1 MLGKTTMI
9 AGKGYGRVALT
20 DEEVE
25 KYMKELLEFN
35 IRELNRII
43 IETKNSN
50 IMAINQTEAIK
61 LLFEKQGMACYT
73 FLQSKLDEKIDKM
86 KSPESN

>member
-1 MLGKTTMI
+1 MLGKTVMI
-9 AGKGYGRVALT
+9 PNKGYGRVALT

-25 KYMKELLEFN
+25 NHMKELLEFN

-43 IETKNSN
+43 VETKNST
-50 IMAINQTEAIK
+50 IMAISQTEAIK

-73 FLQSKLDEKIDKM
+73 FLQSKLDEKIDKL
-86 KSPESN
+86 KSTDSN